1 MFIAIRFD
9 RTVVPVH
16 VHMGVEVVTLHAIHV
31 FYLLW
36 YVLNA
41 NECCCCHF
49 HSHQNRI
56 ASTFQKGLRTTI
68 FTQLYSLM
76 IPLSNALFV
85 ARIFFWSILFWIGAL
100 HFQAANMQYTHLGSL
115 SDMCETRA
123 VFSYAYINCSDLI
136 YVMIHA
142 FLYISSFFFHTLLC
156 VSSWQNNP

>member
-1 MFIAIRFD
+1 MSIWVLRLWLYTRYMCFI
-9 RTVVPVH
+9 
-16 VHMGVEVVTLHAIHV
+16 
-31 FYLLW
+31 YCC

-136 YVMIHA
+136 YVMIRA